1 MCRRHGGACASGSV
15 FPSPSHFPSFLISLQ
30 TPALGQLHQAWG
42 AQKSLAGAGPG
53 RWQRVCACG
62 CGPGVHAKRIPALWL
77 PSLSVCPGD
86 RSICTLLMVTGHS
99 LFF

>member
-1 MCRRHGGACASGSV
+1 MCHRHGGACASGSV

-42 AQKSLAGAGPG
+42 PQKSLAGAGPG
-53 RWQRVCACG
+53 RWQRVCAWG